1 MGTTQATPAETK
13 NKNCIYVLELKGG
26 YYYVG
31 KSTNVE
37 ERFKQHVM
45 GDGKGSSWTS
55 KHEPLKVLASYE
67 QKTDFDEDNKTLE
80 MMSKYGIDKVR
91 GGSYTAVDLTDAT
104 KREIQK
110 KLDTAKNTCYKCHKS
125 GHFAKECKEPVP
137 EKVIDHW
144 NHQLATVGHIPGRNP
159 STRRIATPQQH
170 LNGACFRCGRTSH
183 WARDCIAKFHVNGTK
198 LGI

>member
-1 MGTTQATPAETK
+1 MGTTQATPVSETK
-13 NKNCIYVLELKGG
+13 NKNNIYVLELKGG

-80 MMSKYGIDKVR
+80 MMIKYGIDKVR

-125 GHFAKECKEPVP
+125 GHFAKECKEPEPQQKKPAV
-137 EKVIDHW
+137 
-144 NHQLATVGHIPGRNP
+144 
-159 STRRIATPQQH
+159 PQQH
-170 LNGACFRCGRTSH
+170 LNGACFRCGRMNH
-183 WARDCIAKFHVNGTK
+183 WAKDCIARFHVNGTK